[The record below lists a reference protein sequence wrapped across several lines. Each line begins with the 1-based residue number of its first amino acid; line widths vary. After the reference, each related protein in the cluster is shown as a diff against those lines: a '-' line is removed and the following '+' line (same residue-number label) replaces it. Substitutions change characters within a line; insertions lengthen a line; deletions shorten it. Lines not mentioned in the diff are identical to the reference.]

1 MPKLCNYLNCR
12 KRASYGLT
20 RNCPVRCKQHKEDY
34 KSVWQIC
41 GCGKAQPIYNEVGE
55 TAAICCA
62 LCKTDTMIDVKNKKC
77 RCGNARPHFNEPGET
92 TAVCCASCKTDAM
105 INVTNKKCEC
115 GKAQPIFNEVG
126 ETIPICCASCK
137 TDTMIDVKNKKCLCG
152 KVQALFNEPGET
164 SAVCCASCKTDTMIN
179 VINKKCRCGK
189 ARPNFNEQG
198 EPTAICC
205 AYCKTDTMIDV
216 QNKKCQCG
224 KARPSYNESG
234 ETSALCCA
242 SCKTDTMV
250 NVTNKKCR
258 CGKTQP
264 HYNEIGE
271 TPAVCCSSCK
281 TDTMIDVKNKR
292 CRCGKS
298 RPHFN
303 EPGEPTAVCCASCK
317 TDTMVNVISKICP
330 GLINGNIPCPFR
342 SCSNYKY
349 KNYCT
354 ECFRRNF
361 PLDPLTFQIRS
372 KTKEFATRDY
382 INANYDGFQHD
393 RILETGHCDCTIK
406 RRIDHRK
413 LIGNTLLVIETDEN
427 QHKSYD
433 KMDEETRYDDLYMAH
448 SGKWVYIRFNPDKY
462 INQNGIRK
470 NPTIAARLNVLK
482 DEIDKQINRIEDEEN
497 TELVE
502 RIYLYYDGYN

>member
-34 KSVWQIC
+34 KSVSQIC
-41 GCGKAQPIYNEVGE
+41 ECGKAQPNFNEPGEPTAICCASCKTDTMIDIKNKKCRCGKAQPIYNEHGQ

-62 LCKTDTMIDVKNKKC
+62 SCKTDTMVDVNNKKCQCGKRPSYNEVGETTPICCASCKTDTMIDVINKKC
-77 RCGNARPHFNEPGET
+77 RCGKARPHFNEPGET
-92 TAVCCASCKTDAM
+92 TALCCASCKTDAM
-105 INVTNKKCEC
+105 INVTNKKCQC
-115 GKAQPIFNEVG
+115 GKSQPSYNEPD
-126 ETIPICCASCK
+126 ETNAICCASCK
-137 TDTMIDVKNKKCLCG
+137 TDTMVDVKHNR
-152 KVQALFNEPGET
+152 
-164 SAVCCASCKTDTMIN
+164 CC
-179 VINKKCRCGK
+179 CGK

-216 QNKKCQCG
+216 QNK
-224 KARPSYNESG
+224 R
-234 ETSALCCA
+234 
-242 SCKTDTMV
+242 
-250 NVTNKKCR
+250 
-258 CGKTQP
+258 
-264 HYNEIGE
+264 
-271 TPAVCCSSCK
+271 
-281 TDTMIDVKNKR
+281 
-292 CRCGKS
+292 
-298 RPHFN
+298 
-303 EPGEPTAVCCASCK
+303 
-317 TDTMVNVISKICP
+317 CP
-330 GLINGNIPCPFR
+330 GLINGDIPCPFR
-342 SCSNYKY
+342 MASNYKY

-361 PLDPLTFQIRS
+361 PLDPLTFQIRC
-372 KTKEFATRDY
+372 KTKEIATRDY

-462 INQNGIRK
+462 INKNGIRK

-482 DEIDKQINRIEDEEN
+482 DEIDKQINRIDNDEN

>member
-20 RNCPVRCKQHKEDY
+20 RNCPVRCSQHKEDY

-41 GCGKAQPIYNEVGE
+41 QCGKAQPN
-55 TAAICCA
+55 
-62 LCKTDTMIDVKNKKC
+62 
-77 RCGNARPHFNEPGET
+77 FNYPGET
-92 TAVCCASCKTDAM
+92 
-105 INVTNKKCEC
+105 
-115 GKAQPIFNEVG
+115 Q
-126 ETIPICCASCK
+126 
-137 TDTMIDVKNKKCLCG
+137 
-152 KVQALFNEPGET
+152 
-164 SAVCCASCKTDTMIN
+164 
-179 VINKKCRCGK
+179 
-189 ARPNFNEQG
+189 
-198 EPTAICC
+198 
-205 AYCKTDTMIDV
+205 
-216 QNKKCQCG
+216 
-224 KARPSYNESG
+224 
-234 ETSALCCA
+234 
-242 SCKTDTMV
+242 
-250 NVTNKKCR
+250 
-258 CGKTQP
+258 
-264 HYNEIGE
+264 
-271 TPAVCCSSCK
+271 AVCCSSCK
-281 TDTMIDVKNKR
+281 TDTMVNVKSKK
-292 CRCGKS
+292 CQCGKTQPS
-298 RPHFN
+298 FN
-303 EPGEPTAVCCASCK
+303 ELGKMTAVCCSSCK
-317 TDTMVNVISKICP
+317 TDTMVDVIHKKCICGKAIPSFNELGETTAVCCSSCKTETMVDVITKKCQCGKAIPCFNEPDETTAVCCSSCKTNTMVDVKSKKCQCGKARPSFNEPDETTAVCCSSCKTDTMVDVKHKRCQCGKAMPSFNKLGETTAVCCSSCKTDTMVDVLHQKCP
-330 GLINGNIPCPFR
+330 GLINGNISCPFR
-342 SCSNYKY
+342 MASNYKY

-361 PLDPLTFQIRS
+361 PLDPLTFQMRS
-372 KTKEFATRDY
+372 KTKEIATRDY

-393 RILETGHCDCTIK
+393 RMLETGHCDCTIK

-482 DEIDKQINRIEDEEN
+482 DEIDKQIKRIDNEEN